1 MHEMTGV
8 HPAWRQWEELVASM
22 TYSILQQ
29 LDPRSSWP
37 GFLLWAGLATSIALA
52 ALAPSASEGLSPP
65 MGLAYWLT
73 HVFLALAILAAAQA
87 ALQRIAWLDGA
98 SPWLIVALA
107 GLLGALVFTP
117 VAYGL
122 DWIFPTIADEDDL
135 IVRPILTDLID
146 ELGDIILPF
155 LLIWTGF
162 NATRLL
168 QIESG
173 SPASDNAP
181 ETSERDHFWSLIPTK
196 LGRDVIA
203 MSSELHYLR
212 VYTSKGNT
220 LILHAFGRALDHLSD
235 VEGMRVHR
243 SHWVATDHVQALRR
257 EGEKVICQLDNGIEL
272 PVSRPYRS
280 GLRSRIKG

>member
-1 MHEMTGV
+1 MAYT
-8 HPAWRQWEELVASM
+8 
-22 TYSILQQ
+22 ILKQ

-52 ALAPSASEGLSPP
+52 ALAPSASEGLSPL
-65 MGLAYWLT
+65 MGLVYWLT
-73 HVFLALAILAAAQA
+73 HVFLALAILVAAQA
-87 ALQRIAWLDGA
+87 SLQRIEWLDRM

-107 GLLGALVFTP
+107 GLLGALIFTP
-117 VAYGL
+117 AAYGL
-122 DWIFPTIADEDDL
+122 DWLFPTIDDEDDL
-135 IVRPILTDLID
+135 VAQPILTDLAS
-146 ELGDIILPF
+146 EFGDIILPF

-173 SPASDNAP
+173 SALSDNVP
-181 ETSERDHFWSLIPTK
+181 EATEKDTFWSLIPKK

-212 VYTSKGNT
+212 VYTAEGNT
-220 LILHAFGRALDHLSD
+220 LILHAFGRALDHLDD
-235 VEGMRVHR
+235 VDGMRIHR
-243 SHWVATDHVQALRR
+243 SHWVATAHVQALRR
-257 EGEKVICQLDNGIEL
+257 EGEKVVCQLDNGIEL

-280 GLRSRIKG
+280 ALRSRIKG

>member
-1 MHEMTGV
+1 MV
-8 HPAWRQWEELVASM
+8 
-22 TYSILQQ
+22 YSVLKR

-52 ALAPSASEGLSPP
+52 ALAPSASEGLAPLMS
-65 MGLAYWLT
+65 LAYWLT
-73 HVFLALAILAAAQA
+73 HVFLALVILAAVQA
-87 ALQRIAWLDGA
+87 VLQRIEWLDRA
-98 SPWLIVALA
+98 SPWLIVVLA

-117 VAYGL
+117 AAYGL
-122 DWIFPTIADEDDL
+122 DWIFPTIDDEDEL
-135 IVRPILTDLID
+135 IGKPVLTDLIG
-146 ELGDIILPF
+146 EFGDIILPF

-168 QIESG
+168 QIEGG
-173 SPASDNAP
+173 SSVSDATP
-181 ETSERDHFWSLIPTK
+181 KATEQDQFWSLIPQK

-212 VYTSKGNT
+212 VYTPEGNT
-220 LILHAFGRALDHLSD
+220 LILHAFGRALDHLDD
-235 VEGMRVHR
+235 VSGMRIHR

-257 EGEKVICQLDNGIEL
+257 DGEKVICQLDNGIEL

-280 GLRSRIKG
+280 ELRSRIKG